1 MTIRALFRAAKVES
15 AAPPYDTL
23 HLKVFYPAR
32 PSGSDQEQN
41 MGIVPANG
49 EQAPFKVVIFFNG
62 INCGPEIYQWLAIAL
77 AERGL
82 VVVTFSWV
90 GQNIPGMVAL
100 TPGIDLA
107 MFAPGA
113 YGSGPTATAMPAILN
128 VLQELQHEGVLAGLL
143 DLQHIVIG
151 GHSAGGRAA
160 IESASAQF
168 FPQVAGAFGYG
179 VHTAA
184 VTQLGYE
191 PGTILPL
198 PDNLPLLLMGGTQ
211 DGVIARSSFRYGV
224 EWETPTTPVERT
236 FHEAIAGGRNDSY
249 LLLLD
254 GANHFSIAH
263 PFDETTGRPFLDFS
277 ATQPEAQIRAL
288 MAEAIG
294 LFIEGQIGHNPEA
307 TTTLQQLE
315 SHPLVVALQWK

>member
-1 MTIRALFRAAKVES
+1 
-15 AAPPYDTL
+15 
-23 HLKVFYPAR
+23 
-32 PSGSDQEQN
+32 

-77 AERGL
+77 AERGM

-236 FHEAIAGGRNDSY
+236 FQEAIAGGRNDSY

>member
-1 MTIRALFRAAKVES
+1 MTVRTLFRAAKVAA

-32 PSGSDQEQN
+32 SSGSDQEQN
-41 MGIVPANG
+41 MGNVPAD
-49 EQAPFKVVIFFNG
+49 V
-62 INCGPEIYQWLAIAL
+62 
-77 AERGL
+77 
-82 VVVTFSWV
+82 
-90 GQNIPGMVAL
+90 
-100 TPGIDLA
+100 DLA

-128 VLQELQHEGVLAGLL
+128 VLQELHHEGVLAGLL

-224 EWETPTTPVERT
+224 E
-236 FHEAIAGGRNDSY
+236 
-249 LLLLD
+249 
-254 GANHFSIAH
+254 
-263 PFDETTGRPFLDFS
+263 
-277 ATQPEAQIRAL
+277 
-288 MAEAIG
+288 
-294 LFIEGQIGHNPEA
+294 
-307 TTTLQQLE
+307 
-315 SHPLVVALQWK
+315 

>member
-77 AERGL
+77 AERGM

-211 DGVIARSSFRYGV
+211 DGVIAKSSFRYGV

-236 FHEAIAGGRNDSY
+236 FQEAIAGGRNDSY

>member
-236 FHEAIAGGRNDSY
+236 FQEAIAGGRNDSY

>member
-107 MFAPGA
+107 MFAPSA

-211 DGVIARSSFRYGV
+211 DGVITRSSFRYGV

-236 FHEAIAGGRNDSY
+236 FQEAIAGGRNDSY